1 MGVEPVRLRGPDDGG
16 SAVEAALLMAAMTL
30 VLLPI
35 LYALGRTTD
44 SAIEGQ
50 CDTFAEKTGYKSC
63 SGDGS
68 GGGNSSGGD
77 GGGGGSASA
86 VEADVTRYWLS
97 QPDAPRATRV
107 ECADFGETP
116 PPVGASTEC
125 TVTTQAGPPA
135 RVRVT
140 VIEGGDFDYQTI

>member
-1 MGVEPVRLRGPDDGG
+1 MGVEPVRLRGREDGG

-50 CDTFAEKTGYKSC
+50 CDTLAEKVGYANC
-63 SGDGS
+63 AEGGS
-68 GGGNSSGGD
+68 GGGGGGSGS

-86 VEADVTRYWLS
+86 VEADVTRYWS
-97 QPDAPRATRV
+97 TRPSAAPATSV
-107 ECADFGETP
+107 DCVGFDESP
-116 PPVGASTEC
+116 PPVGATTEC
-125 TVTTQAGPPA
+125 TVTTEDGPA
-135 RVRVT
+135 QVRVT
-140 VIEGGDFDYQTI
+140 VIEGGGYDYQQV